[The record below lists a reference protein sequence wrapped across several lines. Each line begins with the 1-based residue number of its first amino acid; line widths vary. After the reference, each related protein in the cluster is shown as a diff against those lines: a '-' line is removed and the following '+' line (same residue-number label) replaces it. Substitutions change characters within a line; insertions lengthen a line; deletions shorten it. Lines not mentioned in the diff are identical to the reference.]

1 LMGVL
6 GAAVGNFFGIGI
18 GQILKMMS

>member
-1 LMGVL
+1 MGVL
-6 GAAVGNFFGIGI
+6 GAAIGNFCGLGI

>member
-1 LMGVL
+1 MGVL
-6 GAAVGNFFGIGI
+6 GAAIGNFCGIGI

>member
-1 LMGVL
+1 MGVL
-6 GAAVGNFFGIGI
+6 GAAVGNFCGIGI